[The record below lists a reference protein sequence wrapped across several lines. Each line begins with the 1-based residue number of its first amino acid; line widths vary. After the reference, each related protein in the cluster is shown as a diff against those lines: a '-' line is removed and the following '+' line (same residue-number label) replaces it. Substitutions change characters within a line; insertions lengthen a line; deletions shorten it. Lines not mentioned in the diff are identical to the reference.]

1 MLADPISKLAL
12 YRQGLGFVL
21 GLLPA
26 LQAYA
31 AGFFALPALRLLVDG
46 RRNAAI
52 DERNDNRLEVRGWL
66 AVEAVALLAH
76 SISMHVEDTSMAQ
89 ASVE

>member
-21 GLLPA
+21 GLLPY
-26 LQAYA
+26 LQTYA
-31 AGFFALPALRLLVDG
+31 GAFFALPLLRLFVDG

-52 DERNDNRLEVRGWL
+52 DDRNDNRLEVSGGVL
-66 AVEAVALLAH
+66 VTSFEGMLL
-76 SISMHVEDTSMAQ
+76 MV
-89 ASVE
+89 